1 MAHPNGLLDLRV
13 ARKSKSK
20 GPASNERR
28 CGLYI
33 RASTEEQCE
42 SPDGT
47 IKNQEERLRLALKL
61 KNTGEAFGRV
71 VDIYSDPGK
80 SGKDMNRPELQ
91 RMLRDV
97 QAGKLNLIMI
107 SDLSRFSRSIK
118 DFSQVW
124 EFLQAHQCGLLS
136 LRENFDTSTAAGEMM
151 LFSIINFCQ
160 FERKQTGERVAAN
173 FQSRASRGLYNG
185 GQLPLGFEIDPVN
198 RGHLII
204 NEKEAETVRAAF
216 KALIEQGSV
225 SKTAKYLNSHGYTFH
240 AELRGGGC
248 RPRMKEFTITSLA
261 YLLTNP
267 AYIGVRR
274 YKAGKEFKE
283 APANWKPI
291 IDEKTFEIAQTI
303 IREMKKR
310 KPEAESR
317 YPFLLTGKVKCAE
330 CGAAMVGKSAHG
342 NSGKVP
348 YYEHG
353 WQTVRES
360 VIDPSLRKKK
370 CEPYRVQGKILERR
384 VWEELY
390 RILQTPALSESIFGK
405 LKARES
411 GDSSQ
416 KEVEAEQIRLSTLT
430 TKAQALIARLS
441 ELPSTVS
448 AGPIYQEIE
457 RLEKEKTAGEERLR
471 TLNQRVPAQ
480 TVVTRP
486 NYEKILERLAEVF
499 TESPLL
505 ETKQKIIQA
514 LIDRIEIKKEGF
526 RIHFYVGT
534 EQIKKGE
541 ASASPSFLLS
551 NFSLFHGSNRLTNG
565 GPTKNRTWNKPLGR
579 ARYIHLTI
587 GPTHDRSG
595 TTLSRKD
602 G

>member
-1 MAHPNGLLDLRV
+1 MASSNGLLDLRV
-13 ARKSKSK
+13 ARKSKTK
-20 GPASNERR
+20 AQASNEKR

-42 SPDGT
+42 SPDWT
-47 IKNQEERLRLALKL
+47 IKNQEERLRLALRL
-61 KNTGEAFGRV
+61 KNGDTPFGQV
-71 VDIYSDPGK
+71 VDVYTDPGK
-80 SGKDMNRPELQ
+80 SGKDMNRPGLQ

-97 QAGKLNLIMI
+97 SEGRLNLIMI
-107 SDLSRFSRSIK
+107 SDLSRLSRSIK

-124 EFLQAHQCGLLS
+124 EFMQAHRCGLWS

-151 LFSIINFCQ
+151 LFSVINFAQ
-160 FERKQTGERVAAN
+160 FERKQTGERVSAN

-198 RGHLII
+198 RGHLTI

-216 KALIEQGSV
+216 KALIEKGSV
-225 SKTAKYLNSHGYTFH
+225 SAAAKWLNSNGYSFHG
-240 AELRGGGC
+240 ELRGGGC

-261 YLLTNP
+261 YLLAIP
-267 AYIGVRR
+267 AYIGIRR
-274 YKAGKEFKE
+274 YKAGAETKEV
-283 APANWKPI
+283 PANWQPI

-310 KPEAESR
+310 KPETESR
-317 YPFLLTGKVKCAE
+317 YPFLLTGKVKCSE

-360 VIDPSLRKKK
+360 VIDPALRKKK
-370 CEPYRVQGKILERR
+370 CQPYRVQGKILERR

-390 RILQTPALSESIFGK
+390 RILQSPALSEPIFHK
-405 LKARES
+405 LKERGADGSGLREIHS
-411 GDSSQ
+411 EEI
-416 KEVEAEQIRLSTLT
+416 KLSTLT
-430 TKAQALIARLS
+430 TKAEALVSRLS
-441 ELPSTVS
+441 ELPRSVS
-448 AGPIYQEIE
+448 AAPIYQEIE
-457 RLEKEKTAGEERLR
+457 RLEKEKSATEERLR
-471 TLNQRVPAQ
+471 TLKQSKPEQ
-480 TVVTRP
+480 TVITLP
-486 NYEKILERLAEVF
+486 SYAKLLNRLAEVF

-514 LIDRIEIKKEGF
+514 LISHIEIKKEGF
-526 RIHFYVGT
+526 RLHFYVGA

-551 NFSLFHGSNRLTNG
+551 NFSLSRGSNRLTNG
-565 GPTKNRTWNKPLGR
+565 GPTKNRTWNNPLGKD
-579 ARYIHLTI
+579 RYIHLTM
-587 GPTHDRSG
+587 GPHVERSHI
-595 TTLSRKD
+595 S
-602 G
+602 